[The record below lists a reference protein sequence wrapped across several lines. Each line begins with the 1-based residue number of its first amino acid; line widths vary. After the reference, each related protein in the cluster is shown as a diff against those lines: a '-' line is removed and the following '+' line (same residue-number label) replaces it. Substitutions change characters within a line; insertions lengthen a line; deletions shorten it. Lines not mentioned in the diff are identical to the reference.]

1 MPTWTL
7 AFPALPGAASLLP
20 LHQILTEGQRRVFSA
35 PSQPYPI
42 QPMSESTL
50 EKHVFQAEIQQL
62 LDLVVHSLYT
72 DKEIFLRELISN
84 ASDAM
89 EKLRHIEATEKNIHQ
104 PTLPMEIHITTDE
117 EAGTLTISDHGI
129 GMSHEELV
137 KNLGTIAHSG
147 TKAFLKAVKDGG
159 GSPQNMIGQFG
170 VGFYSAFMVAD
181 SVAVHTRSWHADSPE
196 LVWTSDGK
204 SGYEIEDASGL
215 DRGSKLVLTLKDD
228 CKEYA
233 TESRI
238 KHLIERYSNF
248 VGFPILLNGTRVNE
262 VEALWLKNKSEVT
275 DEQYKAFYQF
285 ACKAWDEPQYR
296 LHFSA
301 DAPITINSLLF
312 APSENPERMG
322 FTKAEPAVAL
332 YSRKVLIDAAPK
344 DLLPD
349 WMRFMKGVVDSADI
363 PLNISR
369 ETMQDSALIRKLG
382 GVISK
387 RVIKMFEKEAEADP
401 EKYRAF
407 YKKFDRFF
415 KEGVA
420 TDYANREALA
430 KLLRFESS
438 LTDGGA
444 VCGFTDYVSRMKD
457 GQESIYY
464 LVGGSRDQIET
475 SPYLEA
481 FRSRGLEVIYFVDAV
496 DEYVVDSLGTF
507 DGKKLV
513 SIRHGGVE
521 LDDVE
526 QEGEALSAEQTTA
539 LCDFLKNELGERVT
553 SVSIGKRLVDS
564 PVIAL
569 VPSDGMSPQMRQ
581 MMKAMDENFKDE
593 VKVEMEINPRH
604 PLVKKLAEAKD
615 SNPEVAALVA
625 GQLLD
630 NALITAGLLEDAR
643 DTVSRM
649 NRLME
654 KALG

>member
-1 MPTWTL
+1 
-7 AFPALPGAASLLP
+7 
-20 LHQILTEGQRRVFSA
+20 
-35 PSQPYPI
+35 
-42 QPMSESTL
+42 MSDITP

-89 EKLRHIEATEKNIHQ
+89 EKLRHVEATEKNIYQ
-104 PTLPMEIHITTDE
+104 PTQPLEIHLTTDE
-117 EAGTLTISDHGI
+117 EAKTLTISDFGI
-129 GMSHEELV
+129 GMSHDELV

-147 TKAFLKAVKDGG
+147 TKAFLKSIKDS
-159 GSPQNMIGQFG
+159 GSTPSNMIGRFG

-181 SVAVHTRSWHADSPE
+181 LVHVHSRSWHADSTE

-204 SGYEIEDASGL
+204 SSYEIEESSGL
-215 DRGSKLVLTLKDD
+215 DRGTKIVMHLKEE
-228 CKEYA
+228 CAEYA

-238 KHLIERYSNF
+238 QHLVETYSNF
-248 VGFPILLNGTRVNE
+248 VGFPILLNGKRINE
-262 VEALWLKNKSEVT
+262 VEALWLKNKSEID

-285 ACKAWDEPQYR
+285 ACKAFDEPSYR

-301 DAPITINSLLF
+301 DAPLAINALVF
-312 APSENPERMG
+312 APTENPERMG
-322 FTKAEPAVAL
+322 FNKTECGVAL
-332 YSRKVLIDAAPK
+332 YSSKVLIDSAPK

-349 WMRFMKGVVDSADI
+349 WMRFMKGVVDSADL

-369 ETMQDSALIRKLG
+369 ESMQDSALIRKLG
-382 GVISK
+382 SVISK
-387 RVIKMFEKEAEADP
+387 RVIRMLEKEAEADP

-407 YKKFDRFF
+407 YRKFDRFF

-438 LTDGGA
+438 LTESGN
-444 VCGFTDYVSRMKD
+444 VCGFADYLGRMKD

-464 LVGGSRDQIET
+464 LVGQSREQIDH

-481 FRSRGLEVIYFVDAV
+481 FKARSLEVIYFTDAI
-496 DEYVVDSLGTF
+496 DEYVVDSLGSF

-513 SIRHGGVE
+513 SVRHGGVE
-521 LDDVE
+521 LDE
-526 QEGEALSAEQTTA
+526 QSAGGDSLTPEQTTA
-539 LCDFLKNELGERVT
+539 LCEFLKQELGERVVAVA
-553 SVSIGKRLVDS
+553 SGNRLVDH

-569 VPSDGMSPQMRQ
+569 VPANGMSPQMRQ

-593 VKVEMEINPRH
+593 VKVELEINPRH
-604 PLVKKLAEAKD
+604 PLIQKLATAID
-615 SNPEVAALVA
+615 SNPQLASLVA
-625 GQLLD
+625 CQLLD
-630 NALITAGLLEDAR
+630 NALIAAGLLEDAR
-643 DTVSRM
+643 DTVTRM
-649 NRLME
+649 NTLME
-654 KALG
+654 KALA

>member
-1 MPTWTL
+1 
-7 AFPALPGAASLLP
+7 
-20 LHQILTEGQRRVFSA
+20 
-35 PSQPYPI
+35 
-42 QPMSESTL
+42 MSDITP

-89 EKLRHIEATEKNIHQ
+89 EKLRHVEATEKNIHQ
-104 PTLPMEIHITTDE
+104 PTLPLEIHITTDA
-117 EAGTLTISDHGI
+117 EAKTLTIADCGV
-129 GMSHEELV
+129 GMSHDELV

-147 TKAFLKAVKDGG
+147 TKAFLKSIKEGG
-159 GSPQNMIGQFG
+159 AAPANMIGQFG

-181 SVAVHTRSWHADSPE
+181 QVRVHSRSWHADSAE

-204 SGYEIEDASGL
+204 SDYEIEDSPGQQ
-215 DRGSKLVLTLKDD
+215 RGTRIVMHLKED
-228 CKEYA
+228 CTEYA
-233 TESRI
+233 DEARI
-238 KHLIERYSNF
+238 KHLIETYSNF

-262 VEALWLKNKSEVT
+262 VDALWLKNKSAIS

-285 ACKAWDEPQYR
+285 TCKAFDEPSYR

-301 DAPITINSLLF
+301 DAPLAINALVF
-312 APSENPERMG
+312 APTENHERLG
-322 FTKAEPAVAL
+322 FSKTECGVAL
-332 YSRKVLIDAAPK
+332 YSSKVLIDASPK

-349 WMRFMKGVVDSADI
+349 WMRFMKGVVDSADL

-382 GVISK
+382 SVISK
-387 RVIKMFEKEAEADP
+387 RVIRMFAKEAEADP
-401 EKYRAF
+401 AKYRTF
-407 YKKFDRFF
+407 YRKFERFF

-438 LTDGGA
+438 LTDDGT

-457 GQESIYY
+457 GQDAIYY
-464 LVGGSRDQIET
+464 LVGPGREHVAG

-481 FRSRGLEVIYFVDAV
+481 FKARGLEVIYFTDPV
-496 DEYVVDSLGTF
+496 DEYVADSLVTF
-507 DGKKLV
+507 DGKKLISV
-513 SIRHGGVE
+513 RHGGIE
-521 LDDVE
+521 LEE
-526 QEGEALSAEQTTA
+526 QEAAGESLTPELTNS
-539 LCDFLKNELGERVT
+539 LCDFLKAELGERVV
-553 SVSIGKRLVDS
+553 SVASGKRLVGN

-569 VPSDGMSPQMRQ
+569 VPATGLSPQMRQ

-593 VKVEMEINPRH
+593 VKVELEINPRH
-604 PLVKKLAEAKD
+604 ALIRKLATVKD
-615 SNPEVAALVA
+615 SNPELAGLVA
-625 GQLLD
+625 RQLLD
-630 NALITAGLLEDAR
+630 NALIAAGLLEDAR

-649 NRLME
+649 NTLME
-654 KALG
+654 KALAG